1 MFKKSN
7 IIKRYIDTSLKVAIM
22 NFQSL
27 VEQYKFIRDE
37 IKHEYKLIS
46 DRKSSLM
53 VPQAFLFTALAIGIP
68 KSNYPELI
76 NSVYYPLIPVIA
88 LLLLIIPQLG
98 ICAALR
104 RIEFWKKEQRRIEN
118 EMKNLNLTCEENSF
132 CIQEKQTIVHFLG
145 KITSLFIS
153 PIFLFSWL
161 YILEVKLLY
170 IILSSIFY
178 TIFICLVALPV
189 YFKKS
194 KINS

>member
-1 MFKKSN
+1 
-7 IIKRYIDTSLKVAIM
+7 M
-22 NFQSL
+22 NLQSL
-27 VEQYKFIRDE
+27 IEQYKFIRDE

-53 VPQAFLFTALAIGIP
+53 LPQAFLFTALAIGIP
-68 KSNYPELI
+68 KSNFPELVD
-76 NSVYYPLIPVIA
+76 SVYYPLIPVIA
-88 LLLLIIPQLG
+88 IFLLIIPQLG

-118 EMKNLNLTCEENSF
+118 NMRNLNSKENGEGNNKELSF
-132 CIQEKQTIVHFLG
+132 CIQEKQSIIHFLG
-145 KITSLFIS
+145 KVTSLFVS

-170 IILSSIFY
+170 LILLSIFY
-178 TIFICLVALPV
+178 TIFICLVALPI

-194 KINS
+194 KENS